1 MYYAVHVSHTDLLC
15 VCVQDVTAG
24 DGSDY
29 EDSGIDGLTGDSEA
43 SQHQARRYKTMSAS
57 FSVYSTSAGGAFT
70 GSDSGSSSG
79 AGAGPSDGTQ
89 VGKIITV
96 YFSSSDIKCTIQTSV
111 NTD

>member
-1 MYYAVHVSHTDLLC
+1 MVNVYFFMYLFHA
-15 VCVQDVTAG
+15 QDVTAG

-43 SQHQARRYKTMSAS
+43 SQHHARRYKTMSVS
-57 FSVYSTSAGGAFT
+57 FSAYSTSAGGAFA

-89 VGKIITV
+89 VGRVI
-96 YFSSSDIKCTIQTSV
+96 YSCCFFSS
-111 NTD
+111 

>member
-1 MYYAVHVSHTDLLC
+1 MYQLNTCISSFP
-15 VCVQDVTAG
+15 VCIQDVTAG

-57 FSVYSTSAGGAFT
+57 FSVYSTSAGGAFA

-89 VGKIITV
+89 VDNMRCF
-96 YFSSSDIKCTIQTSV
+96 FSSSYILMFHPTISK
-111 NTD
+111 N